1 MVVLD
6 CHLANNGDPKISVP
20 KQQLY
25 EVLHQ
30 KNKNP
35 LSQMMRLF
43 PLVPQEIPKHMGGNT
58 KGKYRD
64 NMSQHAHYLLHNI
77 PRFHQGQAVTG
88 ASRIKLRLY
97 PPKTRNLF
105 PSFKLNHQSCSH
117 PIKRKF
123 QHEKCFS
130 AEDHD
135 KCFSGQVEFLRNVA
149 VIQFEEF

>member
-43 PLVPQEIPKHMGGNT
+43 SLVPQEIPKHMGGNT

-64 NMSQHAHYLLHNI
+64 SMSQHAHYLLHNI

-105 PSFKLNHQSCSH
+105 PSFKLNHQSCSY
-117 PIKRKF
+117 PIKRKI
-123 QHEKCFS
+123 Q
-130 AEDHD
+130 HD
-135 KCFSGQVEFLRNVA
+135 KCFSQIIQQKTMINVFQA
-149 VIQFEEF
+149 RLNF

>member
-43 PLVPQEIPKHMGGNT
+43 SLVPQEMPKHMGGNR

-105 PSFKLNHQSCSH
+105 PAFKLNHQSCSY